1 MRGGENLK
9 LHTLFGWVGG
19 GVKVGATGVCLSC
32 WGNKKKFIA
41 RQRQRQM
48 HWLGTDNSVK
58 LTIFE

>member
-1 MRGGENLK
+1 MGKWGK
-9 LHTLFGWVGG
+9 LVFVFRVGG
-19 GVKVGATGVCLSC
+19 T
-32 WGNKKKFIA
+32 KKKDIA